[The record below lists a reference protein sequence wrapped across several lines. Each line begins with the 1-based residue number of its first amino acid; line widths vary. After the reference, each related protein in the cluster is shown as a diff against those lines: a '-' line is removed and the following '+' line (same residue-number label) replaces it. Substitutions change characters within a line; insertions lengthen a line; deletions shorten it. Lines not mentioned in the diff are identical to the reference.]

1 MWKVW
6 CRALGQKEFKESDRK
21 SDAVAIIRTVWVV
34 FHVVAMT
41 AIVTN
46 AIQNHGLAGLFGF

>member
-1 MWKVW
+1 MWKIW

-34 FHVVAMT
+34 AHLTAMF
-41 AIVTN
+41 AIVSN
-46 AIQNHGLAGLFGF
+46 ALNNHGLAALLGF